1 MELTQIILK
10 GLGKA
15 KVRSILKKWVID
27 QINLNLECRSLEVG
41 QYQDFTFDY
50 TIRGYGLPEVDEDHN
65 FHVDELFE
73 FIGNKL

>member
-10 GLGKA
+10 GLGKP

-27 QINLNLECRSLEVG
+27 QVNLNLEC
-41 QYQDFTFDY
+41 DFNNASNWQFDHV
-50 TIRGYGLPEVDEDHN
+50 IRGYGLPEVDED
-65 FHVDELFE
+65 FDYYVRELFD